1 MQNQKIEYSIPAFG
15 DLFVPMTNDFLFKM
29 LMQENNQVLK
39 EFVQDLLF
47 WDDNS
52 IENIS
57 ITNPIHLGDTVTQ
70 KSIILDI
77 EAVLNDSSIVNL
89 EMQVINEHDWTER
102 SLYYACDEYQNLNKG
117 DNYLDVKPVYQFGI
131 LDFTLFEEAPEFYA
145 KYMIMNTKNH
155 KIYSD
160 KFQIYVLDLRQIDK
174 ATSEEKKHRLDK
186 WAMLFKATK
195 WEELH
200 MLAKDMPIID
210 EASKTVFELTAE
222 NQTRLELR
230 ARQDAIRRANDRAI
244 YEQRQKELM
253 AKTEEKLAELQ
264 STLAEKDA
272 RIIELEKE
280 LELLKK
286 Q

>member
-89 EMQVINEHDWTER
+89 EMQVI
-102 SLYYACDEYQNLNKG
+102 
-117 DNYLDVKPVYQFGI
+117 
-131 LDFTLFEEAPEFYA
+131 DFTLFEEAPEFYA

-280 LELLKK
+280 LELLKN